1 MKGADNMLFSEL
13 KGLEGI
19 DKLNDCVPY
28 VENILADNKLFDM
41 ISKSEM
47 TWIEAATPIYKAHP
61 DDIAAIMEILEEKPE
76 KAVDIISTT
85 AKIMIEIFKDEEVR
99 SFFMYSC
106 RSMISTI
113 SAMANTK
120 EEPSK
125 AS

>member
-1 MKGADNMLFSEL
+1 MLFSEL

-19 DKLNDCVPY
+19 DKLNECVPY
-28 VENILADNKLFDM
+28 VENILSDKELLDK

-47 TWIEAATPIYKAHP
+47 TWIEAATPIYKEHSG
-61 DDIAAIMEILEEKPE
+61 DILNIMEILEEKPE
-76 KAVDIISTT
+76 KAVDILSTT

-106 RSMISTI
+106 KSMISTV

-120 EEPSK
+120 DEQSQDL
-125 AS
+125 